1 MAQDG
6 VSKAVLLEGLKAG
19 RDNLLTSLRGIRD
32 EEFERG
38 LYENGWNGRQILA
51 HVAGIEWT
59 YPRLIDVARGDEP
72 PKKEKSSEPAERS
85 KVAQGGIN
93 SYNDR
98 TVERYAGTSVKELLA
113 IFEENRAK
121 TIAAIEAADDG
132 LFQVH
137 VRSAGGIPG
146 PLGTVLNYVAV
157 VHVAGHVNDIVA
169 AKGD

>member
-1 MAQDG
+1 MADDAIIK
-6 VSKAVLLEGLKAG
+6 SALLEGLKAG
-19 RDNLLTSLRGIRD
+19 RDNLLTSLRSIPA
-32 EEFERG
+32 EEFEKG

-51 HVAGIEWT
+51 HVAGIEWS
-59 YPRLIDVARGDEP
+59 YSRLIDVARGDEP
-72 PKKEKSSEPAERS
+72 PKTMKSSEQTERT
-85 KVAQGGIN
+85 KTAQGGIN

-98 TVERYAGTSVKELLA
+98 TVERYAGTSVKGLLA

-157 VHVAGHVNDIVA
+157 VHVAGHVNDIVSA
-169 AKGD
+169 ARD

>member
-1 MAQDG
+1 MATEA
-6 VSKAVLLEGLKAG
+6 VTKAALLEGLRSG

-32 EEFERG
+32 EEFEKG

-51 HVAGIEWT
+51 HVAGIEWS

-72 PKKEKSSEPAERS
+72 PKKERASEPAERS

-98 TVERYAGTSVKELLA
+98 TVERYAGTS
-113 IFEENRAK
+113 
-121 TIAAIEAADDG
+121 
-132 LFQVH
+132 

>member
-6 VSKAVLLEGLKAG
+6 VSKAALLEGLRSG
-19 RDNLLTSLRGIRD
+19 RDNLLSSLRSIPD
-32 EEFERG
+32 EEFEKG
-38 LYENGWNGRQILA
+38 LYENGWNARQILA
-51 HVAGIEWT
+51 HVAGIEWS
-59 YPRLIDVARGDEP
+59 YSRLIDVARGDEP
-72 PKKEKSSEPAERS
+72 PKTLKSSEPAERT

-98 TVERYAGTSVKELLA
+98 TVERYAGTSVKELLD

-121 TIAAIEAADDG
+121 TIAAIDAADDD
-132 LFQVH
+132 LFRVH

-157 VHVAGHVNDIVA
+157 IHVAGHVNDIVSA
-169 AKGD
+169 RVG